1 MKEYSLSKAPS
12 VHTSTSED
20 EEDEDDEEDG
30 DEVDE
35 DQVEEVEEKDW
46 EGGRLKVCIVFYKFQ
61 LIFQHTRFAQHF

>member
-1 MKEYSLSKAPS
+1 LKEYSLSKAPS

-20 EEDEDDEEDG
+20 EEDED
-30 DEVDE
+30 
-35 DQVEEVEEKDW
+35 QVEEVKEKDW